1 MHGLPADNR
10 VKPLPDP
17 VAEARRL
24 IGLAQERG
32 LVLRALGGVAVC
44 LQAPDARPRISRQA
58 KDIDLAVAKGG
69 HKNTIKVVL
78 DAGYV
83 ADEMFNALRGSRRLL
98 FGDPVNGRHLDV
110 FVGEFA
116 LCHDIPLTA
125 RLDRHELTVP
135 LEELLLTKL
144 QIVELTENDQNDI
157 YNLLFHHDLIA
168 RLRHDDVTARLR
180 HDDVIA
186 RDDGIS
192 AAFIAR
198 LCAADWGLWRTCS
211 LNIERSLA
219 NLDKSA
225 LEPDERALL
234 TGRLERLRDEIE
246 AEPKPLKWRMRNQV
260 GDRVR
265 WYNEPEEE
273 AAGT

>member
-1 MHGLPADNR
+1 VR
-10 VKPLPDP
+10 PLADP

-44 LQAPDARPRISRQA
+44 LQAPDGQPRISRRA
-58 KDIDLAVAKGG
+58 KDIDLAVAKGR

-78 DAGYV
+78 EAGYV

-98 FGDPVNGRHLDV
+98 FGDPVNNRHLDV

-125 RLDRHELTVP
+125 RLDRRELTVP

-157 YNLLFHHDLIA
+157 YNMLFHNDMSE
-168 RLRHDDVTARLR
+168 
-180 HDDVIA
+180 
-186 RDDGIS
+186 DGATGVS

-198 LCAADWGLWRTCS
+198 LCAAYWGLWRTCS
-211 LNIERSLA
+211 MNIERSLT

-225 LEPDERALL
+225 LEPDERALVAA
-234 TGRLERLRDEIE
+234 RLARLRDRID